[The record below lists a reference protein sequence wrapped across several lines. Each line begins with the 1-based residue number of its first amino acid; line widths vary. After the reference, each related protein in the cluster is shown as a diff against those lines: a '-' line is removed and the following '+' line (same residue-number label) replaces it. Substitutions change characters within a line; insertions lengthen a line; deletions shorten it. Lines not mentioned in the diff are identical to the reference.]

1 MTPGDRELVLDASV
15 LVKWFHPDQEAN
27 VEGALRLL
35 TEYENAELQV
45 VVPPL
50 LYIELLNLA
59 IRRWAATEQA
69 ITAFGER
76 LLRLRFIIQQPDLVG
91 VARWT
96 ALGLTAYDA
105 C

>member
-1 MTPGDRELVLDASV
+1 MGQSALERILKSGRRYGKYKSCSATRLPVTQRNGSGRTVTPGDRELVLDASV

-50 LYIELLNLA
+50 LY
-59 IRRWAATEQA
+59 TSSS
-69 ITAFGER
+69 
-76 LLRLRFIIQQPDLVG
+76 
-91 VARWT
+91 
-96 ALGLTAYDA
+96 
-105 C
+105 